1 MKGKKVCRILAV
13 YLGAQ
18 LLKQVDYDVPQQRL
32 SIGLMLGLTYAE
44 ENQLGNKRE
53 DTRGRKPTGYRR
65 VTRIDELEI

>member
-32 SIGLMLGLTYAE
+32 SMGLIHVIAE
-44 ENQLGNKRE
+44 QRLVLACS
-53 DTRGRKPTGYRR
+53 T
-65 VTRIDELEI
+65 